1 MSNLNEHIG
10 FANVAPVGTRG
21 CSLAHAATPYMQ
33 SHGRADSACLFGQEL
48 QGQGSTANQGSS
60 VGGPEGV
67 TAANMVQ
74 YGAPAGQGVGGS
86 IHCTNT
92 MRSNY
97 GDLQYTC
104 FNSNAVR
111 DELVSVMSGG
121 SRAGTS
127 STVPLM
133 AAAKIAANIRQL

>member
-1 MSNLNEHIG
+1 
-10 FANVAPVGTRG
+10 
-21 CSLAHAATPYMQ
+21 
-33 SHGRADSACLFGQEL
+33 
-48 QGQGSTANQGSS
+48 
-60 VGGPEGV
+60 
-67 TAANMVQ
+67 
-74 YGAPAGQGVGGS
+74 
-86 IHCTNT
+86 